1 MGNPRACMARST
13 PGEKTMRKLLFVTAA
28 LVAMIGPASALSAK
42 YFVVSDHAPA
52 CETREQMD
60 KIIKFQV
67 QKDIQAMNA
76 VWDTCQ
82 EFQNGMEVFVE
93 QNPFFSDNF
102 CVRPAGYT
110 KCFWTNKGLVE
121 RRLH

>member
-1 MGNPRACMARST
+1 
-13 PGEKTMRKLLFVTAA
+13 MRKLLFVTAA
-28 LVAMIGPASALSAK
+28 LVAMIGPASASAK